1 MDQLAAHR
9 RAQEIFAEVLANVT
23 PDQLDAGCPC
33 TEWNVKTLIN
43 HVVGG
48 NQWVVQLASIEPAA
62 LPDDIIAAHEASAE
76 QAQAVF
82 SAPDGL
88 SRMFEL
94 PFGTIPGVA
103 FAGLRASDVF
113 THAWD
118 LAKATGQSTD
128 LDHELAGEAMAAARA
143 EHRPGVPRSWPPVR
157 RGAGVS
163 GRPPPADQLAAYL
176 GRVAT

>member
-1 MDQLAAHR
+1 MDQLDAHR
-9 RAQEIFAEVLANVT
+9 RAQEVFAGVLANVK
-23 PDQLDAGCPC
+23 PAQLDDGCPC

-48 NQWVVQLASIEPAA
+48 NQWVAQLAGQELVL
-62 LPDDIIAAHEASAE
+62 LPDDIAAAHEASAE

-94 PFGTIPGVA
+94 PFATIPGAA

-128 LDHELAGEAMAAARA
+128 LDHELAGEALGTASALISPAF
-143 EHRPGVPRSWPPVR
+143 
-157 RGAGVS
+157 RGP
-163 GRPPPADQLAAYL
+163 GRPFGEEQPCPAGRPPADQLAAYL
-176 GRVAT
+176 GRVVD